1 MATAPDGNSSSRKGR
16 EGRPILTLMRIG
28 AALQDSSKLP
38 GAEHGNHSE
47 KPSEKQ
53 DFETWLWA
61 ARNQWDISRRR
72 GIARALLE
80 SRYRFEPLDLGFLR
94 LMVNARSVT
103 AADYMRLM
111 SLTRAA
117 RERAQ

>member
-28 AALQDSSKLP
+28 AALQDGSKLP

-53 DFETWLWA
+53 DFETWLWD
-61 ARNQWDISRRR
+61 ARNQWDIGRRR
-72 GIARALLE
+72 GGLFGARLDKAGAEQALQHELAKLE
-80 SRYRFEPLDLGFLR
+80 GGAE
-94 LMVNARSVT
+94 
-103 AADYMRLM
+103 
-111 SLTRAA
+111 
-117 RERAQ
+117 